1 MRHVRTTI
9 CAAEKQRIL
18 HNLGV
23 YFVAVSIQHAMCMRH
38 IVACPAVQHL
48 HTLPHI
54 RHEFRTKKKKKE

>member
-9 CAAEKQRIL
+9 FAADKQRIL

-23 YFVAVSIQHAMCMRH
+23 YFVAISIQHAMRMRH
-38 IVACPAVQHL
+38 IVACLSLQNL

-54 RHEFRTKKKKKE
+54 PDEFRTKKRIK